1 MLLDL
6 NVKNLGLI
14 DATEVTFKEGLNI
27 LTGETGAGK
36 SMLLGS
42 LNLAFGGKLDQS
54 AIKDKDKP
62 LYVEAVFSVTRE
74 HQRDKLNELG
84 FSLEENEMILS
95 RKYQNGRWSN
105 RINGEA
111 VNIKALQQVSEIL
124 IDIYGQH
131 EQQLLLNQNK
141 HLDILDEYA
150 AEATVELK
158 RELAQCFQEYQKIKK
173 EYEDAT
179 KNREQR
185 MREISFMEFE
195 VKEIEEAGLKVGEDE
210 ELESQFRFMN
220 NSQKIVT
227 VLGQIHQITGY
238 GSHDSAGELL
248 GNCVKLMETLP
259 QDVEKLSEQRNQLME
274 IDGLLND
281 FNRDIAQYL
290 EELEFR
296 EEEFHEIQDRL
307 NLINNLK
314 VKYGKTIEDIL
325 AYKEQNSKKLEA
337 CMDYDVYLEKLS
349 KQYAEARK
357 QLEKLSEELSKVRR
371 VYGKKLCE
379 EVKVHLADLNFL
391 NTELTFDF
399 QRLAEFTKNGIDM
412 VQFMIATNV
421 GEPLRPL
428 QSTASG
434 GELSRIMLAI
444 KTVMADHDEID
455 TLIFDEIDTGISGR
469 TAQKVS
475 EKMAVIS
482 RNHQLLCITHLPQI
496 AAMADTHFVIE
507 KNVVGDKTVTS
518 VREISKEA
526 QVEEIARMLGGVT
539 ITETTLQNA
548 KEMKELAALT
558 KNV

>member
-14 DATEVTFKEGLNI
+14 DSAEITFKEGLNI

-42 LNLAFGGKLDQS
+42 LNLAFGGKLEPS
-54 AIKDKDKP
+54 IIKDKEKP
-62 LYVEAVFSVTRE
+62 LYVEAVFSISKE
-74 HQRDKLNELG
+74 HQREKLREMG
-84 FSLEENEMILS
+84 FFVEEDEMILS

-105 RINGEA
+105 RINGET
-111 VNIKALQQVSEIL
+111 VTIKALQQVSEIL

-150 AEATVELK
+150 GEQVWK
-158 RELAQCFQEYQKIKK
+158 IKKELAQCFQNYQKIKK
-173 EYEDAT
+173 EYEDASEN
-179 KNREQR
+179 KEKRI
-185 MREISFMEFE
+185 REISFMEFE
-195 VKEIEEAGLKVGEDE
+195 VKEIEKANLRVGEDE
-210 ELESQFRFMN
+210 ELESQFHLMN
-220 NSQKIVT
+220 NSRRIVE
-227 VLGQIHQITGY
+227 VLGQIHHITGY
-238 GSHDSAGELL
+238 GNRESAGELL
-248 GNCVKLMETLP
+248 GNCVKLMESLP
-259 QDVEKLSEQRNQLME
+259 QDVERLQEQKGQLVE

-290 EELEFR
+290 EELEFS
-296 EEEFHEIQDRL
+296 EEQFHYTEERL
-307 NLINNLK
+307 NLINTLK
-314 VKYGKTIEDIL
+314 SKYGKTIAEIL
-325 AYKEQNSKKLEA
+325 AYREEKCKQLEA
-337 CMDYDVYLEKLS
+337 CIDYDAYLEHLS
-349 KQYAEARK
+349 RNYAEARK
-357 QLEKLSEELSKVRR
+357 ELEKISEELSKLRR
-371 VYGKKLCE
+371 IFGKKLCE
-379 EVKVHLADLNFL
+379 EVKVHLSDLNFL

-399 QRLAEFTKNGIDM
+399 QRLADFTKNGTDAA
-412 VQFMIATNV
+412 QFMIATNV

-482 RNHQLLCITHLPQI
+482 KNHQLLCITHLPQI
-496 AAMADTHFVIE
+496 AAMADNHFIIE
-507 KNVVGDKTVTS
+507 KTVKRDKTITS
-518 VREISKEA
+518 VRELSKEA
-526 QVEEIARMLGGVT
+526 QIEEIARMLGGVS

-548 KEMKELAALT
+548 REMKELA

>member
-14 DATEVTFKEGLNI
+14 DSAEVTFKEGLNI

-42 LNLAFGGKLDQS
+42 LNLAFGGKLEQS
-54 AIKDKDKP
+54 AIKDKEKP
-62 LYVEAVFSVTRE
+62 LYVEAVFSVNRKNQRE
-74 HQRDKLNELG
+74 KLNALG
-84 FSLEENEMILS
+84 FLVEEDEMILS

-105 RINGEA
+105 RINGET
-111 VNIKALQQVSEIL
+111 VTIKALQQVSEIL

-141 HLDILDEYA
+141 HLDILDEYVGEQA
-150 AEATVELK
+150 AEIKKELIQ
-158 RELAQCFQEYQKIKK
+158 RFQDYQKIKK
-173 EYEDAT
+173 EYEDASEN
-179 KNREQR
+179 KEKR

-195 VKEIEEAGLKVGEDE
+195 VKEIEEAGLKVGEDVE
-210 ELESQFRFMN
+210 VESQFRLMN
-220 NSQKIVT
+220 NSRKIVE
-227 VLGQIHQITGY
+227 VLGQVHQITGY
-238 GSHDSAGELL
+238 GSRESAGELL
-248 GNCVKLMETLP
+248 GNCVKLMESLP
-259 QDVEKLSEQRNQLME
+259 QDVEKLSEQKSQLIE

-281 FNRDIAQYL
+281 FNREIAQYL
-290 EELEFR
+290 EELEFS
-296 EEEFHEIQDRL
+296 EEEFSQTEDRL
-307 NLINNLK
+307 NLINQLK
-314 VKYGKTIEDIL
+314 AKYGRTIEDIL
-325 AYKEQNSKKLEA
+325 AYKEEKCKKLEE
-337 CMDYDVYLEKLS
+337 CIDYDAYLKGLSEK
-349 KQYAEARK
+349 YAASRK
-357 QLEKLSEELSKVRR
+357 GLEEISEELSKIRR
-371 VYGKKLCE
+371 TFGKKLCE
-379 EVKVHLADLNFL
+379 EVKIHLSDLNFL
-391 NTELTFDF
+391 NTELTFEF
-399 QRLAEFTKNGIDM
+399 QRLADFTKNGIDA

-475 EKMAVIS
+475 EKMAVIAK
-482 RNHQLLCITHLPQI
+482 NHQLLCITHLPQI
-496 AAMADTHFVIE
+496 AAMADSHFVIE
-507 KNVVGDKTVTS
+507 KTVKQDKTITS
-518 VREISKEA
+518 VRELSKDA
-526 QVEEIARMLGGVT
+526 QIEEIARMLGGVS

-548 KEMKELAALT
+548 REMKELA

>member
-14 DATEVTFKEGLNI
+14 DSAEVTFKEGLNI

-42 LNLAFGGKLDQS
+42 LNLAFGGKLEQS
-54 AIKDKDKP
+54 AIKDKEKP
-62 LYVEAVFSVTRE
+62 LYVEAVFSVNRKNQRE
-74 HQRDKLNELG
+74 KLNALG
-84 FSLEENEMILS
+84 FLAEEDEMILS

-105 RINGEA
+105 RINGET
-111 VNIKALQQVSEIL
+111 VTIKALQQVSEIL

-141 HLDILDEYA
+141 HLDILDEYVGEQV
-150 AEATVELK
+150 AEIKKELIQ
-158 RELAQCFQEYQKIKK
+158 RFQDYQKIKK
-173 EYEDAT
+173 EYEDASEN
-179 KNREQR
+179 KEKR

-195 VKEIEEAGLKVGEDE
+195 VKEIEEAGLKVGEDVE
-210 ELESQFRFMN
+210 VESQFRLMN
-220 NSQKIVT
+220 NSRKIVE
-227 VLGQIHQITGY
+227 VLGQVHQITGY
-238 GSHDSAGELL
+238 GSRESAGELL
-248 GNCVKLMETLP
+248 GNCVKLMESLP
-259 QDVEKLSEQRNQLME
+259 QDVEKLSEQKSQLIE

-290 EELEFR
+290 EELEFS
-296 EEEFHEIQDRL
+296 EEEFSQTEDRL
-307 NLINNLK
+307 NLINQLK
-314 VKYGKTIEDIL
+314 AKYGRTIEDIL
-325 AYKEQNSKKLEA
+325 AYKEEKCKKLEE
-337 CMDYDVYLEKLS
+337 CIDYDAYLKGLSEK
-349 KQYAEARK
+349 YAASRK
-357 QLEKLSEELSKVRR
+357 GLEEISEELSKIRR
-371 VYGKKLCE
+371 TFGKKLCE
-379 EVKVHLADLNFL
+379 EVKIHLSDLNFL
-391 NTELTFDF
+391 NTELTFEF
-399 QRLAEFTKNGIDM
+399 QRLADFTKNGIDA

-475 EKMAVIS
+475 EKMAVIAK
-482 RNHQLLCITHLPQI
+482 NHQLLCITHLPQI
-496 AAMADTHFVIE
+496 AAMADSHFVIE
-507 KNVVGDKTVTS
+507 KTVKQDKTITS
-518 VREISKEA
+518 VRELSKDA
-526 QVEEIARMLGGVT
+526 QIEEIARMLGGVS

-548 KEMKELAALT
+548 REMKELA

>member
-14 DATEVTFKEGLNI
+14 DSAEVTFKEGLNI

-42 LNLAFGGKLDQS
+42 LNLAFGGKLEQS
-54 AIKDKDKP
+54 AIKDKEKP
-62 LYVEAVFSVTRE
+62 LYVEAVFSVNRE
-74 HQRDKLNELG
+74 NQREKLNALG
-84 FSLEENEMILS
+84 FLAEEDEIILS

-105 RINGEA
+105 RINGET
-111 VNIKALQQVSEIL
+111 VTIKALQQVSEIL

-150 AEATVELK
+150 GEQVAEIKKELIQ
-158 RELAQCFQEYQKIKK
+158 RFQDYQKIKK
-173 EYEDAT
+173 EYEDASEN
-179 KNREQR
+179 KEKR

-195 VKEIEEAGLKVGEDE
+195 VKEIEEAGLKVGEDVE
-210 ELESQFRFMN
+210 VESQFRLMN
-220 NSQKIVT
+220 NSRKIVE
-227 VLGQIHQITGY
+227 VLGQVHQITGY
-238 GSHDSAGELL
+238 GSRESAGELL
-248 GNCVKLMETLP
+248 GNCVKLMESLP
-259 QDVEKLSEQRNQLME
+259 QDVEKLSEQKSQLIE

-290 EELEFR
+290 EELEFG
-296 EEEFHEIQDRL
+296 EEEFSQTEDRL
-307 NLINNLK
+307 NLINQLK
-314 VKYGKTIEDIL
+314 AKYGRTIEDIL
-325 AYKEQNSKKLEA
+325 AYKEEKCKKLEQ
-337 CMDYDVYLEKLS
+337 CIDYDAYLKGLSEK
-349 KQYAEARK
+349 YAASRK
-357 QLEKLSEELSKVRR
+357 GLKEISEELSKIRR
-371 VYGKKLCE
+371 TFGKKLCE
-379 EVKVHLADLNFL
+379 EVKIHLSDLNFL
-391 NTELTFDF
+391 NTELTFEF
-399 QRLAEFTKNGIDM
+399 QRLADFTKNGIDA

-475 EKMAVIS
+475 EKMAVIAK
-482 RNHQLLCITHLPQI
+482 NHQLLCITHLPQI
-496 AAMADTHFVIE
+496 AAMADSHFVIE
-507 KNVVGDKTVTS
+507 KTVKQDKTITS
-518 VREISKEA
+518 VRELSKDA
-526 QVEEIARMLGGVT
+526 QIEEIARMLGGVS

-548 KEMKELAALT
+548 KEMKELA

>member
-14 DATEVTFKEGLNI
+14 DSAEVTFKEGLNI

-42 LNLAFGGKLDQS
+42 LNLAFGGKLEQS
-54 AIKDKDKP
+54 AIKDKEKP
-62 LYVEAVFSVTRE
+62 LYVEAVFSVNRE
-74 HQRDKLNELG
+74 NQREKLNALG
-84 FSLEENEMILS
+84 FLAEEDEIILS

-105 RINGEA
+105 RINGET
-111 VNIKALQQVSEIL
+111 VTIKALQQVSEIL

-150 AEATVELK
+150 GEQVAEIKKELIQ
-158 RELAQCFQEYQKIKK
+158 RFQDYQKIKK
-173 EYEDAT
+173 EYEDASEN
-179 KNREQR
+179 KEKR

-195 VKEIEEAGLKVGEDE
+195 VKEIEEAGLKVGEDVE
-210 ELESQFRFMN
+210 VESQFRLMN
-220 NSQKIVT
+220 NSRKIVE
-227 VLGQIHQITGY
+227 VLGQVHQITGY
-238 GSHDSAGELL
+238 GSRESAGELL
-248 GNCVKLMETLP
+248 GNCVKLMESLP
-259 QDVEKLSEQRNQLME
+259 QDVEKVSEQKSQLIE

-290 EELEFR
+290 EELEFG
-296 EEEFHEIQDRL
+296 EEEFSQTEDRL
-307 NLINNLK
+307 NLINQLK
-314 VKYGKTIEDIL
+314 AKYGRTIEDIL
-325 AYKEQNSKKLEA
+325 AYKEEKCKKLEE
-337 CMDYDVYLEKLS
+337 CIDYDAYLKGLSEK
-349 KQYAEARK
+349 YAASRK
-357 QLEKLSEELSKVRR
+357 GLEEISEELSKIRR
-371 VYGKKLCE
+371 TFGKKLCE
-379 EVKVHLADLNFL
+379 EVKIHLSDLNFL
-391 NTELTFDF
+391 NTELTFEF
-399 QRLAEFTKNGIDM
+399 QRLADFTKNGIDA

-475 EKMAVIS
+475 EKMAVIAK
-482 RNHQLLCITHLPQI
+482 NHQLLCITHLPQI
-496 AAMADTHFVIE
+496 AAMADSHFVIE
-507 KNVVGDKTVTS
+507 KTVKQDKTITS
-518 VREISKEA
+518 VRELSKDA
-526 QVEEIARMLGGVT
+526 QIEEIARMLGGVS

-548 KEMKELAALT
+548 REMKELA

>member
-14 DATEVTFKEGLNI
+14 DSAEVTFKEGLNI

-42 LNLAFGGKLDQS
+42 LNLAFGGKLEQS
-54 AIKDKDKP
+54 AIKDKEKP
-62 LYVEAVFSVTRE
+62 LYVEVVFSVNRE
-74 HQRDKLNELG
+74 NQREKLNALG
-84 FSLEENEMILS
+84 FLAEEDEIILS

-105 RINGEA
+105 RINGET
-111 VNIKALQQVSEIL
+111 VTIKALQQVSEIL

-150 AEATVELK
+150 GEQVAEIKKELIQ
-158 RELAQCFQEYQKIKK
+158 RFQDYQKIKK
-173 EYEDAT
+173 EYEDASEN
-179 KNREQR
+179 KEKR

-195 VKEIEEAGLKVGEDE
+195 VKEIEEAGLKVGEDVE
-210 ELESQFRFMN
+210 VESQFRLMN
-220 NSQKIVT
+220 NSRKIVE
-227 VLGQIHQITGY
+227 VLGQVHQITGY
-238 GSHDSAGELL
+238 GSRESAGELL
-248 GNCVKLMETLP
+248 GNCVKLMESLP
-259 QDVEKLSEQRNQLME
+259 QDVEKLSEQKSQLIE

-290 EELEFR
+290 EELEFG
-296 EEEFHEIQDRL
+296 EEEFSQTEDRL
-307 NLINNLK
+307 NLINQLK
-314 VKYGKTIEDIL
+314 AKYGRTIEDIL
-325 AYKEQNSKKLEA
+325 AYKEEKCKKLEQ
-337 CMDYDVYLEKLS
+337 CIDYDAYLKGLSEK
-349 KQYAEARK
+349 YAASRK
-357 QLEKLSEELSKVRR
+357 GLKEISEELSKIRR
-371 VYGKKLCE
+371 TFGKKLCE
-379 EVKVHLADLNFL
+379 EVKIHLSDLNFL
-391 NTELTFDF
+391 NTELTFEF
-399 QRLAEFTKNGIDM
+399 QRLADFTKNGIDA

-475 EKMAVIS
+475 EKMAVIAK
-482 RNHQLLCITHLPQI
+482 NHQLLCITHLPQI
-496 AAMADTHFVIE
+496 AAMADSHFVIE
-507 KNVVGDKTVTS
+507 KTVKQDKTITS
-518 VREISKEA
+518 VRELSKDA
-526 QVEEIARMLGGVT
+526 QIEEIARMLGGVS

-548 KEMKELAALT
+548 REMKELA

>member
-14 DATEVTFKEGLNI
+14 DSAEVTFKEGLNI

-42 LNLAFGGKLDQS
+42 LNLAFGGKLEQS
-54 AIKDKDKP
+54 AIKDKEKP
-62 LYVEAVFSVTRE
+62 LYVEAVFSVNRE
-74 HQRDKLNELG
+74 NQREKLNALG
-84 FSLEENEMILS
+84 FLAEEDEIILS

-105 RINGEA
+105 RINGET
-111 VNIKALQQVSEIL
+111 VTIKALQQVSEIL

-150 AEATVELK
+150 GEQVAEIKKELIQ
-158 RELAQCFQEYQKIKK
+158 RFQDYQKIKK
-173 EYEDAT
+173 EYEDASEN
-179 KNREQR
+179 KEKR

-195 VKEIEEAGLKVGEDE
+195 VKEIEEAGLKVGEDVE
-210 ELESQFRFMN
+210 VESQFRLMN
-220 NSQKIVT
+220 NSRKIVE
-227 VLGQIHQITGY
+227 VLGQVHQITGY
-238 GSHDSAGELL
+238 GSRESAGELL
-248 GNCVKLMETLP
+248 GNCVKLMESLP
-259 QDVEKLSEQRNQLME
+259 QDVEKLSEQKSQLIE

-290 EELEFR
+290 EELEFS
-296 EEEFHEIQDRL
+296 EEEFSQTEDRL
-307 NLINNLK
+307 NLINQLK
-314 VKYGKTIEDIL
+314 AKYGRTIEDIL
-325 AYKEQNSKKLEA
+325 AYKEEKCKKLEE
-337 CMDYDVYLEKLS
+337 CIDYDAYLKGLSEK
-349 KQYAEARK
+349 YAASRK
-357 QLEKLSEELSKVRR
+357 GLEEISEELSKIRR
-371 VYGKKLCE
+371 TFGKKLCE
-379 EVKVHLADLNFL
+379 EVKIHLSDLNFL
-391 NTELTFDF
+391 NTELTFEF
-399 QRLAEFTKNGIDM
+399 QRLADFTKNGIDA

-475 EKMAVIS
+475 EKMAVIAK
-482 RNHQLLCITHLPQI
+482 NHQLLCITHLPQI
-496 AAMADTHFVIE
+496 AAMADSHFVIE
-507 KNVVGDKTVTS
+507 KTVKQDKTITS
-518 VREISKEA
+518 VRELSKDA
-526 QVEEIARMLGGVT
+526 QIEEIARMLGGVS

-548 KEMKELAALT
+548 REMKELA

>member
-14 DATEVTFKEGLNI
+14 DSAEVTFKEGLNI

-42 LNLAFGGKLDQS
+42 LNLAFGGKLEQS
-54 AIKDKDKP
+54 AIKDKEKP
-62 LYVEAVFSVTRE
+62 LYVEAVFSVNRE
-74 HQRDKLNELG
+74 NQREKLNALG
-84 FSLEENEMILS
+84 FLAEEDEIILS

-105 RINGEA
+105 RINGET
-111 VNIKALQQVSEIL
+111 VTIKALQQVSEIL

-150 AEATVELK
+150 GEQVAEIKKELIQ
-158 RELAQCFQEYQKIKK
+158 RFQDYQKIKK
-173 EYEDAT
+173 EYEDASEN
-179 KNREQR
+179 KEKR

-195 VKEIEEAGLKVGEDE
+195 VKEIEEAGLKVGEDVE
-210 ELESQFRFMN
+210 VESQFRLMN
-220 NSQKIVT
+220 NSRKIVE
-227 VLGQIHQITGY
+227 VLGQVHQITGY
-238 GSHDSAGELL
+238 GSRESAGELL
-248 GNCVKLMETLP
+248 GNCVKLMESLP
-259 QDVEKLSEQRNQLME
+259 QDVEKLSEQKSQLIE

-290 EELEFR
+290 EELEFG
-296 EEEFHEIQDRL
+296 EEEFSQTEDRL
-307 NLINNLK
+307 NLINQLK
-314 VKYGKTIEDIL
+314 AKYGRTIEDIL
-325 AYKEQNSKKLEA
+325 AYKEEKCKKLEQ
-337 CMDYDVYLEKLS
+337 CIDYDAYLKGLSEK
-349 KQYAEARK
+349 YAASRK
-357 QLEKLSEELSKVRR
+357 GLEEISEELSKIRR
-371 VYGKKLCE
+371 TFGKKLCE
-379 EVKVHLADLNFL
+379 EVKIHLSDLNFL
-391 NTELTFDF
+391 NTELTFEF
-399 QRLAEFTKNGIDM
+399 QRLADFTKNGIDA

-475 EKMAVIS
+475 EKMAVIAK
-482 RNHQLLCITHLPQI
+482 NHQLLCITHLPQI
-496 AAMADTHFVIE
+496 AAMADSHFVIE
-507 KNVVGDKTVTS
+507 KTVKQDKTITS
-518 VREISKEA
+518 VRELSKDA
-526 QVEEIARMLGGVT
+526 QIEEIARMLGGVS

-548 KEMKELAALT
+548 REMKELA

>member
-14 DATEVTFKEGLNI
+14 DSAEVSFKEGLNI

-42 LNLAFGGKLDQS
+42 LNLAFGGKLEQS
-54 AIKDKDKP
+54 AIKDKEKP
-62 LYVEAVFSVTRE
+62 LYVEAVFSVNRKNQRE
-74 HQRDKLNELG
+74 KLNALG
-84 FSLEENEMILS
+84 FLAEEDEIILS

-105 RINGEA
+105 RINGET
-111 VNIKALQQVSEIL
+111 VTIKALQQVSEIL

-141 HLDILDEYA
+141 HLDILDEYVGEQV
-150 AEATVELK
+150 AEIKKELIQ
-158 RELAQCFQEYQKIKK
+158 RFQDYQKIKK
-173 EYEDAT
+173 EYEDASEN
-179 KNREQR
+179 KEKR

-195 VKEIEEAGLKVGEDE
+195 VKEIEEAGLKVGEDVE
-210 ELESQFRFMN
+210 VESQFRLMN
-220 NSQKIVT
+220 NSRKIVE
-227 VLGQIHQITGY
+227 VLGQVHQITGY
-238 GSHDSAGELL
+238 GSRESAGELL
-248 GNCVKLMETLP
+248 GNCVKLMESLP
-259 QDVEKLSEQRNQLME
+259 QDVEKLSEQKSQLIE

-290 EELEFR
+290 EELEFS
-296 EEEFHEIQDRL
+296 EEEFSQTEDRL
-307 NLINNLK
+307 NLINQLK
-314 VKYGKTIEDIL
+314 AKYGRTIEDIL
-325 AYKEQNSKKLEA
+325 AYKEEKCKKLEE
-337 CMDYDVYLEKLS
+337 CIDYDAYLKGLSEK
-349 KQYAEARK
+349 YAASRK
-357 QLEKLSEELSKVRR
+357 GLEEISEELSKIRR
-371 VYGKKLCE
+371 TFGKKLCE
-379 EVKVHLADLNFL
+379 EVKIHLSDLNFL
-391 NTELTFDF
+391 NTELTFEF
-399 QRLAEFTKNGIDM
+399 QRLADFTKNGIDA

-475 EKMAVIS
+475 EKMAVIAK
-482 RNHQLLCITHLPQI
+482 NHQLLCITHLPQI
-496 AAMADTHFVIE
+496 AAMADSHFVIE
-507 KNVVGDKTVTS
+507 KTVKQDKTITS
-518 VREISKEA
+518 VRELSKDA
-526 QVEEIARMLGGVT
+526 QIEEIARMLGGVS

-548 KEMKELAALT
+548 REMKELA

>member
-14 DATEVTFKEGLNI
+14 DSAEVTFKEGLNI

-42 LNLAFGGKLDQS
+42 LNLAFGGKLEQS
-54 AIKDKDKP
+54 AIKDKEKP
-62 LYVEAVFSVTRE
+62 LYVEAVFSVNRKNQRE
-74 HQRDKLNELG
+74 KLNALG
-84 FSLEENEMILS
+84 FLVEEDEMILS

-105 RINGEA
+105 RINGET
-111 VNIKALQQVSEIL
+111 VTIKALQQVSEIL

-141 HLDILDEYA
+141 HLDILDEYVGEQA
-150 AEATVELK
+150 AEIKKELIQ
-158 RELAQCFQEYQKIKK
+158 RFQDYQKIKK
-173 EYEDAT
+173 EYEDASEN
-179 KNREQR
+179 KEKR

-195 VKEIEEAGLKVGEDE
+195 VKEIEEAGLKVGEDVE
-210 ELESQFRFMN
+210 VESQFRLMN
-220 NSQKIVT
+220 NSRKIVE
-227 VLGQIHQITGY
+227 VLGQVHQITGY
-238 GSHDSAGELL
+238 GSRESAGELL
-248 GNCVKLMETLP
+248 GNCVKLMESLP
-259 QDVEKLSEQRNQLME
+259 QDVEKLSEQKSQLIE

-290 EELEFR
+290 EELEFS
-296 EEEFHEIQDRL
+296 EEEFSQTEDRL
-307 NLINNLK
+307 NLINQLK
-314 VKYGKTIEDIL
+314 AKYGRTIEDIL
-325 AYKEQNSKKLEA
+325 AYKEEKCKKLEE
-337 CMDYDVYLEKLS
+337 CIDYDAYLKGLSEK
-349 KQYAEARK
+349 YAASRK
-357 QLEKLSEELSKVRR
+357 GLEEISEELSKIRR
-371 VYGKKLCE
+371 TFGKKLCE
-379 EVKVHLADLNFL
+379 EVKIHLSDLNFL
-391 NTELTFDF
+391 NTELTFEF
-399 QRLAEFTKNGIDM
+399 QRLADFTKNGIDA

-475 EKMAVIS
+475 EKMAVIAK
-482 RNHQLLCITHLPQI
+482 NHQLLCITHLPQI
-496 AAMADTHFVIE
+496 AAMADSHFVIE
-507 KNVVGDKTVTS
+507 KTVKQDKTITS
-518 VREISKEA
+518 VRELSKDA
-526 QVEEIARMLGGVT
+526 QIEEIARMLGGVS

-548 KEMKELAALT
+548 REMKELA